1 MPENIILGSAA
12 AVIANGT
19 ALSSGMDIKQ
29 RPLSWLALPDGWP
42 AGVALTV
49 QAAVTEAMPAAG
61 SADWK
66 DVVDRYGA
74 AITLTGAAGQI
85 IAVEPG
91 LIMGFRWL
99 RLKAAANQAAERSI
113 QLGGWYL

>member
-1 MPENIILGSAA
+1 MTNIILAGSAA
-12 AVIANGT
+12 VIPNGAAT
-19 ALSSGMDIKQ
+19 SSGMDIRQ
-29 RPLSWLALPDGWP
+29 RPLSWLLLPSDWP

-49 QAAVTEAMPAAG
+49 QAAVTETMPAAG

-74 AITLTGAAGQI
+74 AITLAGAAGQI
-85 IAVEPG
+85 IAIEPG

-99 RLKAAANQAAERSI
+99 RLKAAANQLAERSI
-113 QLGGWYL
+113 QWGGWYL